1 MQGFVGAE
9 GSNDVAFVLL
19 SIQLHFTAVPHFAS
33 FFVSPLRF
41 VKRAG
46 GEVFFFGLIIYWE
59 LVSLILFLP

>member
-33 FFVSPLRF
+33 YFVSPLRF

-46 GEVFFFGLIIYWE
+46 GEVFF
-59 LVSLILFLP
+59 LV